1 MAVTAGAV
9 VPLDA
14 RRRRRHDLLAE
25 LREVDHWRRLV
36 TARLDLAVAAVTA
49 IDDPTHRRAHPEPGA
64 WNQRIIAHEGSTP
77 LPAGLREILGLP
89 VCDPAL
95 PDAALPEAALLLRL
109 RAAQRDLDEY
119 ARALRAAADLSAVEV
134 STLAD
139 LGRHRR
145 ATRSPRDD
153 RARHLQAVAGP
164 DLPFVTTSAIIELTP
179 AAGTGLPS
187 AAGTGLPSAAG
198 TGLPSGTGTALPST
212 TGTGLPSE
220 AENSLPGGPT
230 VPGGTARSTDR
241 TP

>member
-1 MAVTAGAV
+1 MPVTSGAV

-14 RRRRRHDLLAE
+14 KRRRRHDLLAE

-49 IDDPTHRRAHPEPGA
+49 LEEPGSESA
-64 WNQRIIAHEGSTP
+64 CERAGSESGGEIAAP

-119 ARALRAAADLSAVEV
+119 ARALRAAADLSVLDV
-134 STLAD
+134 PTIPD

-145 ATRSPRDD
+145 APRWSRED
-153 RARHLQAVAGP
+153 RTRHLQAVTGPGP
-164 DLPFVTTSAIIELTP
+164 DFPGN
-179 AAGTGLPS
+179 AGR
-187 AAGTGLPSAAG
+187 A
-198 TGLPSGTGTALPST
+198 
-212 TGTGLPSE
+212 
-220 AENSLPGGPT
+220 
-230 VPGGTARSTDR
+230 
-241 TP
+241 